1 MRSPRSAV
9 ASATT
14 GAQRPGHFHVV
25 CPFCQAAVTS
35 ASPCPHVLLG
45 FHGTTPFG
53 AAATRYLEVL
63 QICIEDFITF
73 PDDEESIQNAV
84 DSTFGMI
91 RDSADIGQDGD
102 GFKVVFLR
110 DPTTAESLI
119 EQRLPLEL

>member
-1 MRSPRSAV
+1 
-9 ASATT
+9 
-14 GAQRPGHFHVV
+14 
-25 CPFCQAAVTS
+25 
-35 ASPCPHVLLG
+35 VLLG
-45 FHGTTPFG
+45 FEGTTPFG
-53 AAATRYLEVL
+53 AGATRYLEVL

-91 RDSADIGQDGD
+91 RDSADIGQEWD
-102 GFKVVFLR
+102 GFKVLFLR